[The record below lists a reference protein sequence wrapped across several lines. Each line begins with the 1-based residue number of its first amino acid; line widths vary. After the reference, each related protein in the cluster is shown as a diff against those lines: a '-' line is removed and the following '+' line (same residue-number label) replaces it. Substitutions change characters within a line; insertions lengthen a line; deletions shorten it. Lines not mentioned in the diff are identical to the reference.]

1 MAVLTELPAA
11 DATRVAEAHG
21 LPAVTE
27 VHPIAAGSVNSNFFL
42 DLADQRR
49 VFLRIYEEQDTDGVA
64 FEWAI
69 LRHLGGHAV
78 PIPAR
83 IEGPEPGGVRV
94 AGKPVALF
102 EMAGGEMSC
111 QSAVTESRCAAVGG
125 LLARVHLAGADLGW
139 RRASRFDRRSL
150 AKRMGR
156 IPRRGELAPVCNRLE
171 AGFAMIDV
179 PPELPR
185 GLTHGDL
192 FRDNVLWEGET
203 LSAAIDWES
212 AAWDTLAYDLAVAI
226 LAWCVGDDFDWAL
239 ARAMLA
245 GYEAERPL
253 SELEARSLRDL
264 CRAAALRFTV
274 TRITDF
280 HLRAEGAVGVHK
292 DYRRMLLRL
301 DRVEALA
308 PEAFVATLR
317 GSG

>member
-1 MAVLTELPAA
+1 MAVLTALPAE
-11 DATRVAEAHG
+11 DASRIAAAHG
-21 LPAVTE
+21 LPAVKAI
-27 VHPIAAGSVNSNFFL
+27 HPIAAGSVNSNFFL
-42 DLADQRR
+42 DLEDGRR
-49 VFLRIYEEQDTDGVA
+49 VFLRIYEEQETDGVA

-69 LRHLGGHAV
+69 LRHLGERQM
-78 PIPAR
+78 PIPRR

-102 EMAGGEMSC
+102 ELASGEMSC
-111 QSAVTESRCAAVGG
+111 QKAVTETRCAAVGG

-139 RRASRFDRRSL
+139 RRTSRFDRRAL

-156 IPRRGELAPVCNRLE
+156 IPRRGELAPVMNRLE

-179 PPELPR
+179 PPSLPR

-192 FRDNVLWEGET
+192 FRDNVLWEGDT

-226 LAWCVGDDFDWAL
+226 LAWCVGDDFDWTL
-239 ARAMLA
+239 ARAMVA

-253 SELEARSLRDL
+253 SELEAQSLRDL

-301 DRVEALA
+301 DRVEALD
-308 PEAFVATLR
+308 PQGFVAALR
-317 GSG
+317 TSD